1 MRLRPA
7 RTSTHARRGARSGVS
22 MAGRRALRAALFVL
36 LLSGCQ
42 AVMTTSVANPTAAA
56 AASADDRPYTGTVA
70 DWPLFFKRHMFGVA
84 CFDTL
89 SCSVLYDRREHGTE
103 RAAPS
108 KSALP
113 PERYDAA
120 MIGTYGDLP
129 NFPPPAEVR
138 WTTRDG
144 VAHEA
149 QVDFDAIF
157 ADRLIRHQV
166 PREEIPEG
174 VSMGFTHVVLE
185 VDGRTLNVYTRTLIP
200 TRSEQIPGN
209 RYSTGR
215 NDLIKVYSR
224 TY

>member
-1 MRLRPA
+1 MRLCQA
-7 RTSTHARRGARSGVS
+7 GTTAQAGRGARSGPS
-22 MAGRRALRAALFVL
+22 PAGRRSSHAALFVL

-42 AVMTTSVANPTAAA
+42 AVMTTSVANPTASPAA
-56 AASADDRPYTGTVA
+56 PADDRPYTGTVA

-89 SCSVLYDRREHGTE
+89 KCSVLYDRREHGTE

-138 WTTRDG
+138 WTTNDG

-215 NDLIKVYSR
+215 NDLIKVYSK

>member
-1 MRLRPA
+1 
-7 RTSTHARRGARSGVS
+7 
-22 MAGRRALRAALFVL
+22 
-36 LLSGCQ
+36 
-42 AVMTTSVANPTAAA
+42 MTTSVANR

-84 CFDTL
+84 CFDTR

-108 KSALP
+108 KASLP
-113 PERYDAA
+113 PERYDAL

-129 NFPPPAEVR
+129 NFPPPADVR
-138 WTTRDG
+138 WTAKDG
-144 VAHEA
+144 STHEA

-166 PREEIPEG
+166 PREDIPED
-174 VSMGFTHVVLE
+174 VSMGFTHVILE
-185 VDGRTLNVYTRTLIP
+185 VDDRTLNVYTRTLIP
-200 TRSEQIPGN
+200 TRAEQIPGT

-224 TY
+224 SY

>member
-1 MRLRPA
+1 MGLRQA
-7 RTSTHARRGARSGVS
+7 CTTADARRGVRSGS
-22 MAGRRALRAALFVL
+22 PLAGRRSPRAALLVL

-42 AVMTTSVANPTAAA
+42 AVMTTSVANPAAP
-56 AASADDRPYTGTVA
+56 ADERPYTGTVA
-70 DWPLFFKRHMFGVA
+70 DWPLFFKRHMFGVV
-84 CFDTL
+84 CFDTRQ
-89 SCSVLYDRREHGTE
+89 CSVLYDRREHGTE

-108 KSALP
+108 KSSLAP
-113 PERYDAA
+113 QRYDAV

-138 WTTRDG
+138 WTTKDG

-174 VSMGFTHVVLE
+174 VSMGFTHVILE
-185 VDGRTLNVYTRTLIP
+185 VDDRTLNVYTRTLIP

-215 NDLIKVYSR
+215 NDLIKVYSK